1 MLHNKKNMFFFASNY
16 LLTVKK
22 KNAYRN
28 TLTLKDKIVSSN
40 GKLESANR

>member
-22 KNAYRN
+22 ERLSKHSYSKR
-28 TLTLKDKIVSSN
+28 
-40 GKLESANR
+40 

>member
-16 LLTVKK
+16 LLTVK